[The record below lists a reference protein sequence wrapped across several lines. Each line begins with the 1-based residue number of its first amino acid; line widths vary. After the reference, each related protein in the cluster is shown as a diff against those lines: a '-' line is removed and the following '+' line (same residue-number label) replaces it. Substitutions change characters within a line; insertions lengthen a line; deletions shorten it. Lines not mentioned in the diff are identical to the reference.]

1 MITGSEARHGES
13 DHSVL
18 LAVSRVRV
26 WGRGLSDLP
35 GLLTSGYT
43 SNIPTLTSGSHNY
56 HKNININNSNNNYIN
71 NYININNISES
82 QN

>member
-1 MITGSEARHGES
+1 M
-13 DHSVL
+13 L

-26 WGRGLSDLP
+26 GGRGLSDLP

-43 SNIPTLTSGSHNY
+43 SNIPTLTSGSHTNY
-56 HKNININNSNNNYIN
+56 HNYININNINNNYHN

-82 QN
+82 QD